1 VTRQALALVI
11 IVGLGAFLDAQDER
25 VEVRLVEIE
34 ARVTDREG
42 RPVEGLQ
49 RDEFIL
55 QEDSVPHEVSTLQF
69 VPTQIL
75 VPESEAG
82 RSSESAAVI
91 DVAPASTT
99 WLYVATEV
107 GPTQF
112 VAAYESLRRFVSE
125 SLPRGFKVSI
135 GGLPFTEDRQS
146 LLSTV
151 DAMRRGPYGNQR
163 GIPPLIDTARA
174 QHQDLEAE
182 RALAAEFRAQ
192 EEGVVPLQGFVAHPE
207 QIERSGAQA
216 RPFIT
221 ESRLDRQLPLFGDV
235 ALYRYLDLIEQL
247 APLPGKKVVV
257 LFRPGLRVESD
268 NAGLMQQVA
277 SLAVRRRVSFYTV
290 DSRGL
295 DPLVSVEGR
304 PVPMPYDRRRRQAP
318 DNVFAREMQS
328 LSEEGLV
335 GLARETGG
343 KSVTGSNGLDEI
355 FHAALR
361 DSRGY
366 YVLGYYP
373 IDLSAN
379 GRYRR
384 IRVDVKRHDVKL
396 EATRGYYE
404 PRTGN
409 PFGGTDKTLKLRRA
423 LLSTLPREL
432 GVATTLGV
440 FAGGDGSPVL
450 VLSTGAPAL
459 ALADPKRRD
468 AIEATALVRIADASG
483 TRLPIY
489 FERKL
494 TAPLDDD
501 LRRRVAGDRSL
512 FLSMSDMMPVA
523 PGPYQWRVVF
533 RDDRSGK
540 LGGAEGTIDV
550 PDFTAPSTPSTLLVT
565 REVVAVKDPASVRRE
580 PGKSDLGPLEAGG
593 LRFIP
598 QPSRVFRQGDTIHLL
613 YHLYNATDADFE
625 AAARGTPMGLLRR
638 GVLVSGLDG
647 FGEPFLDRE
656 HRTIRFAASFRTKS
670 LDPGE
675 YLVFVVLPNHEARSV
690 QHLVAP
696 FVLVSG
702 SDVEAGL

>member
-1 VTRQALALVI
+1 MEAAVTRQVTAFVM
-11 IVGLGAFLDAQDER
+11 IVGLGALLDAQDYR

-34 ARVTDREG
+34 ARVTDRQG
-42 RPVEGLQ
+42 RPVDGLR
-49 RDEFIL
+49 RDDFIL
-55 QEDSVPHEVSTLQF
+55 HEDSIPHEVWTLQF
-69 VPTQIL
+69 VPPPIL
-75 VPESEAG
+75 VPESEDGGA
-82 RSSESAAVI
+82 SDSAAVT
-91 DVAPASTT
+91 DVAPASPT

-112 VAAYESLRRFVSE
+112 VSVYESLRRFVSGP
-125 SLPRGFKVSI
+125 LPRGFKVSI
-135 GGLPFTEDRQS
+135 GGLPFTADRPA
-146 LLSTV
+146 LLATV
-151 DAMRRGPYGNQR
+151 DAMRRGPYGDQR
-163 GIPPLIDTARA
+163 GTPPLVDTARA

-182 RALAAEFRAQ
+182 RTLAAEFRAQ
-192 EEGVVPLQGFVAHPE
+192 EEGVVPLQGFVARPE
-207 QIERSGAQA
+207 HVERSGAQA
-216 RPFIT
+216 RPFMT

-235 ALYRYLDLIEQL
+235 ALFRYLDLIEQL
-247 APLPGKKVVV
+247 APLPGKKLVV

-343 KSVTGSNGLDEI
+343 KSVTGSNALGEI
-355 FHAALR
+355 FQAALH

-373 IDLSAN
+373 TDLSAN

-384 IRVDVKRHDVKL
+384 LRVDVKRQDVKV

-409 PFGGTDKTLKLRRA
+409 PFGGSDKSLKLRRA

-432 GVATTLGV
+432 GVATSLGV
-440 FAGGDGSPVL
+440 FADGDGSPML
-450 VLSTGAPAL
+450 VLSAGAPAS
-459 ALADPKRRD
+459 ALADPTRRD
-468 AIEATALVRIADASG
+468 PIEATALVRIADASG

-494 TAPLDDD
+494 TASLDDD
-501 LRRRVAGDRSL
+501 LHRRVSGDRSL

-540 LGGAEGTIDV
+540 LGGAEGTIEV

-565 REVVAVKDPASVRRE
+565 REVVAIKDPVSVRRD
-580 PGKSDLGPLEAGG
+580 PGRSDLGPLEAGG

-638 GVLVSGLDG
+638 GLPVTGLDG

-656 HRTIRFAASFRTKS
+656 HRIIRFAASFRTRS

-675 YLVFVVLPNHEARSV
+675 YLVFVVLPNHEGRSV
-690 QHLVAP
+690 QHLASP
-696 FVLVSG
+696 FVL
-702 SDVEAGL
+702 LPQ

>member
-1 VTRQALALVI
+1 VTRQMMAIVMI
-11 IVGLGAFLDAQDER
+11 IGLGALLAAQDDR

-34 ARVTDREG
+34 ARVTDRQG
-42 RPVEGLQ
+42 QPVDGLR

-55 QEDSVPHEVSTLQF
+55 HEDSVRHEVSTLQF
-69 VPTQIL
+69 VPPEFLI
-75 VPESEAG
+75 PESEAG
-82 RSSESAAVI
+82 KTSESAAI
-91 DVAPASTT
+91 TDVAPAAPT

-112 VAAYESLRRFVSE
+112 VSAYESLRRFVSGP
-125 SLPRGFKVSI
+125 LPRGFKVSI
-135 GGLPFTEDRQS
+135 AGLPFTADRQA

-151 DAMRRGPYGNQR
+151 DAMGRSPYGNR
-163 GIPPLIDTARA
+163 RNIPPLIDAVRA
-174 QHQDLEAE
+174 QHQDIEAE

-207 QIERSGAQA
+207 HIERSGAQA

-247 APLPGKKVVV
+247 ASLPGKKVVV

-277 SLAVRRRVSFYTV
+277 SLAIRRRVSFYTV

-318 DNVFAREMQS
+318 DNVFAREMQA
-328 LSEEGLV
+328 LSEEGLD

-343 KSVTGSNGLDEI
+343 KAVTGSNGLDEI
-355 FHAALR
+355 FQAVLH

-384 IRVDVKRHDVKL
+384 LRVDVKRQEVKVD
-396 EATRGYYE
+396 ATRGYYE
-404 PRTGN
+404 PRAGN
-409 PFGGTDKTLKLRRA
+409 PFGGTDKTLRLRRA
-423 LLSTLPREL
+423 LLSALPREL

-440 FAGGDGSPVL
+440 FAGDDGLPVL
-450 VLSTGAPAL
+450 VLSAGAPAS
-459 ALADPKRRD
+459 ALADLERREP
-468 AIEATALVRIADASG
+468 IEATALVRITDASG

-489 FERKL
+489 FERRL

-501 LRRRVAGDRSL
+501 LRRRVSGDRSL

-523 PGPYQWRVVF
+523 PGAYQWRVVF

-540 LGGAEGTIDV
+540 LGGAEGIIDV

-565 REVVAVKDPASVRRE
+565 REVVAVKDPESVRRE
-580 PGKSDLGPLEAGG
+580 PGKSDRGPLEAGG

-625 AAARGTPMGLLRR
+625 AAARGTQMGLLRR
-638 GVLVSGLDG
+638 GVPVTDLEG

-656 HRTIRFAASFRTKS
+656 HRTIRFAASFRTKG

-675 YLVFVVLPNHEARSV
+675 YLLFVVLPNHEGRSV
-690 QHLVAP
+690 QHLVSP
-696 FVLVSG
+696 FVLLP
-702 SDVEAGL
+702 E